1 MMSEKVTNG
10 KHTTVTIVHNEKS
23 CLLLYISLC
32 RKCVLT
38 IPELNRMYNSTND
51 PSYFKSWQVHQ
62 LEIEAGIENLSFYK
76 TTTDNSTLGYW
87 GIDLH
92 ECPANNIDV
101 HKENTP
107 EIQEKNYICHVL
119 DLEYELKRQIELCE
133 DRSWKC
139 IWGYTDSSRNS
150 KCEFNRNIYFIFCSF
165 N

>member
-51 PSYFKSWQVHQ
+51 PSYFNSWQVYQ

-92 ECPANNIDV
+92 ECPTNNIGKYV
-101 HKENTP
+101 
-107 EIQEKNYICHVL
+107 
-119 DLEYELKRQIELCE
+119 
-133 DRSWKC
+133 
-139 IWGYTDSSRNS
+139 G
-150 KCEFNRNIYFIFCSF
+150 CSF
-165 N
+165 KFILKGGVDESIVNACTRQSAE